1 MGVVADPVN
10 AATIRQEFADWLG
23 EHFNL
28 DATKTS
34 DVVLAVNE
42 ALANAAEY
50 AYATAPRPGAMH
62 VRAEYDCSRSTLTVT
77 VSDEGTWRASDRA
90 PKDHKRGRGLPLMHA
105 LADQVTLDSSQTGTR
120 VCLEWAHV
128 PAARSPVHA

>member
-10 AATIRQEFADWLG
+10 AATIRWEFADWLG
-23 EHFNL
+23 RHFTL
-28 DATKTS
+28 DATRTS

-50 AYATAPRPGAMH
+50 AYVAAPRPGAMH
-62 VRAEYDCSRSTLTVT
+62 IRAEYDYRRSTLSVT
-77 VSDEGTWRASDRA
+77 VSDEGTWRADRA
-90 PKDHKRGRGLPLMHA
+90 PKENKRGRGIPLMHA

-120 VCLEWAHV
+120 VCLEWAQV
-128 PAARSPVHA
+128 TAAKSVVHA